1 MPGGSNEDAEAT
13 TKDPERDLSEIFEEK
28 RDFDDAISE
37 GLTKEAEHQFNS
49 ASYQIYSTEW
59 DRIEPARESKIKENI
74 EALDKGTEGTLGVM
88 QKQLERAIAA
98 KARKSWNPAQRRG
111 RIAPGALFKSAVG
124 DDRLFRQR
132 FETQAK
138 NTAFTLLV
146 DNSGS
151 MVYSDNLVVAARAS
165 YALSQVLERI
175 KVTHEVLGFTTFE
188 SKEMERAMADDLTG
202 TVTPDDYARDEAIY
216 MPIFK
221 GFGER
226 LGTQVKARFA
236 SMIGYPDF
244 CRCNIDGESIQIAA
258 HRLKSQRA
266 ERHIMC
272 VLSDGDPNCSPGG
285 SSNVNQLRNHTRE
298 AVKKVQ
304 AAGIEVVGI
313 GIRTTAVKSYYDKHI
328 VLNNLAELPTV
339 VMGQL
344 TKMLLS

>member
-1 MPGGSNEDAEAT
+1 MCI
-13 TKDPERDLSEIFEEK
+13 RD
-28 RDFDDAISE
+28 R
-37 GLTKEAEHQFNS
+37 
-49 ASYQIYSTEW
+49 
-59 DRIEPARESKIKENI
+59 
-74 EALDKGTEGTLGVM
+74 LDKGTEGTLGVM

-151 MVYSDNLVVAARAS
+151 MVYTNNLVVAAKAA

-175 KVTHEVLGFTTFE
+175 KVVHEVLGFTTYE
-188 SKEMERAMADDLTG
+188 SKEMTRAMADDLVG
-202 TVTPDDYARDEAIY
+202 SVTPEDYARDEAIY

-226 LGTQVKARFA
+226 LSTQVKARFA
-236 SMIGYPDF
+236 SMVGYSDF
-244 CRCNIDGESIQIAA
+244 CRCNIDGESILLAA
-258 HRLKSQRA
+258 HRLKAQRA
-266 ERHIMC
+266 ERHIMV
-272 VLSDGDPNCSPGG
+272 VLSDGDPNCTPGG
-285 SSNVNQLRNHTRE
+285 YANVSQLRNHTRE
-298 AVKKVQ
+298 AVRKTQ

-313 GIRTTAVKSYYDKHI
+313 GIRTTSVQTYYDKHI
-328 VLNNLAELPTV
+328 VLNDLAELPST

-344 TKMLLS
+344 TKMLLA